1 MVAWRYEISSLMV
14 EKIFHEWAQRTSEI
28 LFQLSKGNYV
38 SLRGNVISSILC
50 ISRKYLWKQLDVLD
64 CIDVK
69 QNCQLVIVNFRIKD
83 VEYGSFCQ
91 LILIICKLLYLKAWS

>member
-14 EKIFHEWAQRTSEI
+14 EKIFHEWAQQTSEI
-28 LFQLSKGNYV
+28 LFQHSKGNYV
-38 SLRGNVISSILC
+38 SLRGYVISSILF

-83 VEYGSFCQ
+83 LEYGSFCQ
-91 LILIICKLLYLKAWS
+91 LILIL